1 MCFFKQKT
9 AYEVRISDWSSDV
22 CSSYLLGGFDEL
34 YFPAYCEDADLALK
48 IRDRGYRVIYQ
59 PLSVVI
65 HYEGITSGRD
75 EDHGVK
81 SYQVVNM
88 QKMFSRWE
96 ERLKTHQVTGQDI
109 DSAKDRMAIRRVLV
123 LDPCT
128 PTPNQDAGS
137 VLAFTTYLLLHE

>member
-81 SYQVVNM
+81 SYKVEIGRAACRESVCQYVYLSVVADSL
-88 QKMFSRWE
+88 QK
-96 ERLKTHQVTGQDI
+96 K
-109 DSAKDRMAIRRVLV
+109 
-123 LDPCT
+123 
-128 PTPNQDAGS
+128 
-137 VLAFTTYLLLHE
+137 